1 MWRLRNRITT
11 RNDNMA
17 AAEIKVS
24 IEDLPKVKKVIDFA
38 SRKMKLADKMAEG
51 LEGLLDS
58 LIDVG
63 DDRSPVTGEQY
74 SDVRKAIK
82 TLKRYR
88 EFK

>member
-1 MWRLRNRITT
+1 
-11 RNDNMA
+11 MA